1 MSETGQVSYPPEHL
15 MLLNRAG
22 NQTFFLRG
30 FGHAFRNP
38 INSILLA
45 SELLQGYIEEINAQ
59 LSECDDDGCSI
70 PEELLETGG
79 RHLASMS
86 QIIRDISIS
95 GARLNQFVAC
105 LTEVTSRGAVDNC
118 SEVNLARLA
127 ALCPQVLQLQI
138 REYTDNFSLDLEDDL
153 PQLPGG
159 NAQQLLQVMLN
170 LLINALLALP
180 ERSCKVQFSL
190 SGSQSAGYVQI
201 CVKDHGCGIP
211 PELLPR
217 IAEPFFTTWQHLG
230 CQGLGLAVATQIV
243 KKHGGSLAITSEVG
257 KGTEVTAR
265 LPLA

>member
-1 MSETGQVSYPPEHL
+1 MSEAGQVSYPPEHL
-15 MLLNRAG
+15 ALLNRSA

-45 SELLQGYIEEINAQ
+45 SELLQDYVEEINGQ
-59 LSECDDDGCSI
+59 LSECDDDGCGI
-70 PEELLETGG
+70 PDEFLETGG
-79 RHLASMS
+79 RLLTSMP

-95 GARLNQFVAC
+95 ATRLNQFVAC
-105 LTEVTSRGAVDNC
+105 LAEMTCRGTAAAC
-118 SEVNLARLA
+118 SELDLSRLA
-127 ALCPQVLQLQI
+127 ALCPQVLQHQI
-138 REYTDNFSLDLEDDL
+138 REYTDNFSLELEDDL
-153 PQLPGG
+153 PQLPG

-180 ERSCKVQFSL
+180 ERSCEVQFSVCR
-190 SGSQSAGYVQI
+190 SQDAGHIQI